1 VDDGPQKDA
10 RFTRPRADRARLD
23 RRRTIGALVLLFLAV
38 HVGIPTAGAIAFR
51 RWGEGSLKAA
61 LAARTSDPWILD
73 ALGGLLA
80 RDGQHYLAI
89 ATEGYRTRESW
100 AFFPLFP
107 MTARALGPLLGGVPL
122 AGLVVALLG
131 SAACCLLLYAVAVPE
146 GEAAAARAVALFLA
160 FPTHFFFGAFY
171 TEAPFFALV
180 LLAMTAYAR
189 DRWPLA
195 GAAGALAAATRS
207 TGVLLA
213 PALAAGALARRGWRG
228 TDRRA
233 AWLALVPLG
242 TAAFFAAG
250 YVATGRLDA
259 PLAAQHAWARKATF
273 PLLTIAQA
281 AQDMRLDPADLQRDA
296 DVAATLLGFGL
307 AARALRRVDA
317 AQSVYMVLA
326 LLMPLSSGLV
336 HSMARYVASI
346 PALYLVLARDLAG
359 PRRLWL
365 VLAASLAAQTWLAL
379 RFCEGVGLV

>member
-1 VDDGPQKDA
+1 VGGGPETEARPDGGRAAPA
-10 RFTRPRADRARLD
+10 RFE
-23 RRRTIGALVLLFLAV
+23 RRRIFGALALLFLAV
-38 HVGIPTAGAIAFR
+38 HVAIPAAGAIAFR
-51 RWGEGSLKAA
+51 RWGEASLKGA
-61 LAARTSDPWILD
+61 LAARTSDPWITG

-89 ATEGYRTRESW
+89 ATDGYRTRESW

-107 MTARALGPLLGGVPL
+107 MAARALGPVLGGVPI
-122 AGLVVALLG
+122 AGLVLALLG
-131 SAACCLLLYAVAVPE
+131 SAACCVLLYALAAAE
-146 GEAAAARAVALFLA
+146 GDRVAARAVALFLA

-180 LLAMTAYAR
+180 ALAMTAYAR

-195 GAAGALAAATRS
+195 GVAGALAAATRS
-207 TGVLLA
+207 TGVLLV
-213 PALAAGALARRGWRG
+213 PALAAGALARRAWRG
-228 TDRRA
+228 IDGRA
-233 AWLALVPLG
+233 AWLGLVPLG

-250 YVATGRLDA
+250 YVATGHLDA
-259 PLAAQHAWARKATF
+259 PLAAQQAWARKATF

-296 DVAATLLGFGL
+296 DLAATLLGFGL

-317 AQSVYMVLA
+317 AESVYMLLA

-359 PRRLWL
+359 PRRLWP